1 METKRRKNKNALGW
15 SDTRKSLQRFTLG
28 SALILAALA
37 QSSCVN
43 NFLPEEQDAF
53 DKDAVFST
61 TTYKPTLGRTTVFTD
76 NFNAGNSTIPL
87 TFCILDV
94 RHADGTPAP
103 ELTTN
108 YPVKAWIKPYLGT
121 ETSLEEIEAKRT
133 TEYRPLLQIRKH
145 SGEIVMEAEATSDFV
160 KVSPDEGYVFDVRAE
175 NSGGYKEFADLKL
188 QPVRESDY
196 EPTTIDENTGFVT
209 DDYVY
214 PNTVTNMFKEGTS
227 GYNGMLR
234 TDDIKVYFRRNYEDD
249 DPAPTLTFRFL
260 SKDYKPINPAKFN
273 QTDWKS
279 LIHGFNMKMTDEYV
293 KYQVAY
299 PIPLITLPT
308 KYTDAKGE
316 KEHVSFTFDRIYRN
330 NTRLTATMSF
340 DFAIYKEAD
349 WEIIFVFEGGT
360 PDFNDNI

>member
-1 METKRRKNKNALGW
+1 METKRKNKNWVWLNTA
-15 SDTRKSLQRFTLG
+15 SKVLQRLSFCTACLLV
-28 SALILAALA
+28 SMA
-37 QSSCVN
+37 QTSCVKE
-43 NFLPEEQDAF
+43 FLPDEQDAF
-53 DKDAVFST
+53 DKDAAFST
-61 TTYKPTLGRTTVFTD
+61 TLYKPTLGRTTVFTD

-87 TFCILDV
+87 TFSILDV

-108 YPVKAWIKPYLGT
+108 YPVKAWVKPYLGT
-121 ETSLEEIEAKRT
+121 EKSLEEIEAKRT

-145 SGEIVMEAEATSDFV
+145 SGEIVMESEANSSFV

-175 NSGGYKEFADLKL
+175 NSGGYKEYAGLKL
-188 QPVRESDY
+188 QPIRESDY

-209 DDYVY
+209 DDYVH
-214 PNTVTNMFKEGTS
+214 PTTLTNMFKEGQS
-227 GYNGMLR
+227 GYMGMLR
-234 TDDIKVYFRRNYEDD
+234 ADDVKVYFRRNYDDD

-260 SKDYKPINPAKFN
+260 SKDFQPISPAKFN
-273 QTDWKS
+273 RTDWKN

-308 KYTDAKGE
+308 KYTDKTGE
-316 KEHVSFTFDRIYRN
+316 KEHVAFSFDRIYRN

-349 WEIIFVFEGGT
+349 WEIIFVFEGGN
-360 PDFNDNI
+360 PDFTDNI